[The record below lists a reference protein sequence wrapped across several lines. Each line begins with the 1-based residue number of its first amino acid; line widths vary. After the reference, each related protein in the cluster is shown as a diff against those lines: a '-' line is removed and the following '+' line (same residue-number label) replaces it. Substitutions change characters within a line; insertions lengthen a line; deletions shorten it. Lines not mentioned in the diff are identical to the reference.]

1 MTNQAD
7 STRSRKAVQ
16 ARMGFYIHL
25 TVYLVVNALLLF
37 INLATSPERLWFY
50 WPLLGWGIGII
61 AHAAATFWLPG
72 VRGRMIEKENGNRT
86 SKD

>member
-1 MTNQAD
+1 MTDQAD
-7 STRSRKAVQ
+7 HANAKKSVQ

-25 TVYLVVNALLLF
+25 TAYLVVNAFLLF

-50 WPLLGWGIGII
+50 WPLVGWGIGII
-61 AHAAATFWLPG
+61 AHAVVTFWLPG
-72 VRGRMIEKENGNRT
+72 VRNRMIEKEEGKRA